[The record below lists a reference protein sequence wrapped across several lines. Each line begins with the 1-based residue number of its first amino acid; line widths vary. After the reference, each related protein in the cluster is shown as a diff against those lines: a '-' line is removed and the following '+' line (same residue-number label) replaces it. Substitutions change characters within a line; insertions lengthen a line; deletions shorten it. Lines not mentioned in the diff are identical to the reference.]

1 MESIPPIRGTVIQPT
16 DVLYDEARQVFNGM
30 IQRRPRLIA
39 RCLDVADVVAAVK
52 WGRASGLPVSVRGGG
67 HNAAGLGVCDDGL
80 VIDLSEMKGIR
91 VDPAAKT
98 VRVEGG
104 CTWGEVDQE
113 THKFGM
119 ATPSGIVSST
129 GVAGMTLGGGTGYLT
144 RKYGLTI
151 DNLLAADMV
160 LADGSIVTAD
170 EETHADLFWAI
181 RGGGGNFGIVTSFL
195 FRLHPVDTV
204 IGGPMLWDLDQAP
217 EVLRFYDELMATAP
231 EDLNAAFAIM
241 IVPPDPPFPEALHF
255 KKVCAIVWCYTGPA
269 EQAEAVFAPIRT
281 FGSPL
286 LVGIQ
291 TMPFP
296 ALQSAF
302 DGLYPSGEQWYWRAD
317 FVNEIS
323 EAAIAEHMK
332 HGPLMPTLKSTMHL
346 YPING
351 AAHKVGKNDTAFS
364 YRDAKYSMV
373 MIGIDGDP
381 ANAETL
387 RTWAVNYWEAL
398 HPHSAGGAYVN
409 AMMDEG
415 VDRIRATYRDNYAR
429 LAQIK
434 AKYDPDNFFRINQN
448 IPPASAAVS

>member
-1 MESIPPIRGTVIQPT
+1 
-16 DVLYDEARQVFNGM
+16 N
-30 IQRRPRLIA
+30 
-39 RCLDVADVVAAVK
+39 
-52 WGRASGLPVSVRGGG
+52 
-67 HNAAGLGVCDDGL
+67 
-80 VIDLSEMKGIR
+80 
-91 VDPAAKT
+91 
-98 VRVEGG
+98 
-104 CTWGEVDQE
+104 
-113 THKFGM
+113 
-119 ATPSGIVSST
+119 GIVSST
-129 GVAGMTLGGGTGYLT
+129 GVAGLTLGGGTGYLT

-217 EVLRFYDELMATAP
+217 QVLRFYDELMATAP

-241 IVPPDPPFPEALHF
+241 IVPPGPPFPEALHF

-291 TMPFP
+291 SMPFP

-351 AAHKVGKNDTAFS
+351 AVHKVGKNDTAFS

-373 MIGIDGDP
+373 MIGIDSDP

-409 AMMDEG
+409 AMMEEG